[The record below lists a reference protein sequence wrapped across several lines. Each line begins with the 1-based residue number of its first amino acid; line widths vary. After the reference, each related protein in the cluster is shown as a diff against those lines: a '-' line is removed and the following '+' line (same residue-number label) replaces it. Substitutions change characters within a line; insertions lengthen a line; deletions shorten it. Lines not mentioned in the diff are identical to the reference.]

1 VGVGVVAGLVAF
13 ILAALLLRIEEF
25 DLVKR
30 ALLGRW
36 LRR

>member
-1 VGVGVVAGLVAF
+1 VVGGLVAF
-13 ILAALLLRIEEF
+13 IVAALLLRIEEF

-30 ALLGRW
+30 ALLGRR